1 MNYSRI
7 FGSQFPN
14 SVISVGS
21 RKDVDNSVID
31 LINRYNGYV
40 SSGDINAA
48 NELYNDNK
56 NLLEPYTFN
65 SNYLNLL
72 EEEIYNLGIGLLSS
86 MSTIISSDMPA
97 NQSVNS
103 YWLEDYD

>member
-1 MNYSRI
+1 MSYSRI

-40 SSGDINAA
+40 TSGDITEAHK
-48 NELYNDNK
+48 LYNDNK
-56 NLLEPYTFN
+56 DILEPYSFN

-72 EEEIYNLGIGLLSS
+72 EEEIYNLGIGLISS
-86 MSTIISSDMPA
+86 MSTIISSDMPT
-97 NQSVNS
+97 NQAING
-103 YWLEDYD
+103 YWLEDYE

>member
-21 RKDVDNSVID
+21 RKDVDDSVID

-40 SSGDINAA
+40 TSGDIIEAHK
-48 NELYNDNK
+48 LYNDNK
-56 NLLEPYTFN
+56 DILEPYSFN
-65 SNYLNLL
+65 SSYLNLL

-86 MSTIISSDMPA
+86 LSTVISDNEPT

-103 YWLEDYD
+103 YWLEDYE